1 LFFWRLLLVFA
12 TVGGTV
18 FLAREECNMS
28 SKANLTG
35 RSFAFAMTAAGVV
48 AVSAIVASKPSLA
61 QMAPAGSTTSI
72 QHGSEK
78 ALKMKQPSF
87 QTREERLKAKPL
99 DWNSTIGKP
108 SPKVSRPPRSKLC
121 EQLGPKRQR
130 AVRRIQ
136 RPTKKPASFIRM
148 TGNDTISDS

>member
-1 LFFWRLLLVFA
+1 
-12 TVGGTV
+12 
-18 FLAREECNMS
+18 MS

-87 QTREERLKAKPL
+87 QTREERLNAKPL

-108 SPKVSRPPRSKLC
+108 SPKVVTPAEEQALRTARPETSAGGAPNPKADEEARKLH
-121 EQLGPKRQR
+121 P
-130 AVRRIQ
+130 
-136 RPTKKPASFIRM
+136 
-148 TGNDTISDS
+148 NDWK